1 MQGLKPPN
9 SKAGKNHYGRWRVSM
24 VAPVFERMAHIEP
37 GHIALYALL
46 AVMVSPFVWVV
57 M

>member
-1 MQGLKPPN
+1 
-9 SKAGKNHYGRWRVSM
+9 M